1 MQLGFPCAQLV
12 KDRPAMQETWVKSLG
27 WEDGTASHTSIL
39 AWKIPWTDTV
49 HRVTKSRT
57 RLSNFHFHHANSL
70 HENNLHENRTGVSK
84 KLIIGEI
91 REKKE
96 SDQRFPKSAPSGYKL
111 DLKQEA
117 FSIHTDQDQMSSVA
131 GLAGL
136 YITKNACIRLLPDV
150 QNYNMGDR
158 QVKLS
163 ENSLFSLRILSLLP
177 FFLDI

>member
-1 MQLGFPCAQLV
+1 MEQLPTPVFWPGRFHGLYSSQGH
-12 KDRPAMQETWVKSLG
+12 KEQ
-27 WEDGTASHTSIL
+27 
-39 AWKIPWTDTV
+39 
-49 HRVTKSRT
+49 
-57 RLSNFHFHHANSL
+57 LSNFHFH
-70 HENNLHENRTGVSK
+70 HENRTGVSK

-163 ENSLFSLRILSLLP
+163 ENCLFSLQILSLLS

>member
-12 KDRPAMQETWVKSLG
+12 KNQPAMQETWVKSLG
-27 WEDGTASHTSIL
+27 WEDGTATHSSIL

-96 SDQRFPKSAPSGYKL
+96 SRS
-111 DLKQEA
+111 A
-117 FSIHTDQDQMSSVA
+117 FSQV
-131 GLAGL
+131 
-136 YITKNACIRLLPDV
+136 NASRVQVRLKT
-150 QNYNMGDR
+150 R
-158 QVKLS
+158 
-163 ENSLFSLRILSLLP
+163 SLFNTHRPRSDVFRGWACWSLHHEKCMHKVAARCPEL
-177 FFLDI
+177 